1 MAAPPH
7 PPKSCPR
14 ETCSASCLAQLGDW
28 VPAQPQGDALGGCG
42 LWRQSGDTDPGAP
55 GKVPGTWAGAW
66 ESAPSWGARAGSP
79 GWDSAAV
86 AEPWRASWQGS
97 FFPSDL
103 TVQFTMVPTP
113 SGASWA
119 EPGLLMDI
127 LEEKQRET
135 DGGHSIST
143 LTKCKLPFGAHGRK
157 KRFFSPV
164 LFFFLK

>member
-1 MAAPPH
+1 M
-7 PPKSCPR
+7 
-14 ETCSASCLAQLGDW
+14 
-28 VPAQPQGDALGGCG
+28 
-42 LWRQSGDTDPGAP
+42 
-55 GKVPGTWAGAW
+55 PGTWAGAW

-79 GWDSAAV
+79 GWGSAAV

-127 LEEKQRET
+127 LREKEQRET
-135 DGGHSIST
+135 DGGYGNST
-143 LTKCKLPFGAHGRK
+143 LTKCKLPFGTHSEKNK
-157 KRFFSPV
+157 KIFFSPV
-164 LFFFLK
+164 LFFFFLNGKVYKPTGPSLQQALPTAMVELVG